1 MTSGAPAKRIRLMP
15 RQLLAWTLLI
25 ALVFYFG
32 VVPAFRWLTAPPPL
46 NVAGFD
52 QVRAG
57 MSMAEV
63 ELLLGGPPG
72 DYGRYDGNAMM
83 TMEYFHG
90 PAGSVEA
97 QWFDDDNRLEVWFD
111 QTGRVVSVH
120 RRGGFARRPTTL
132 ADSLERFLDYA
143 KRTLGL

>member
-1 MTSGAPAKRIRLMP
+1 MS
-15 RQLLAWTLLI
+15 WTILI

-32 VVPAFRWLTAPPPL
+32 VVPAYRWLTAPPPL

-57 MSMAEV
+57 MTMAEV
-63 ELLLGGPPG
+63 ESILGGPPG

-83 TMEYFHG
+83 TMEGTFG
-90 PAGSVEA
+90 PPGAVEVL
-97 QWFDDDNRLEVWFD
+97 WFDDDNRLEVWFD
-111 QTGRVVSVH
+111 QSGTVVKVH
-120 RRGGFARRPTTL
+120 RRAGFTRRPTTL
-132 ADSLERFLDYA
+132 ADSLQRFLHYA